1 MIMKISNEVI
11 ADFAE
16 SSSYKER
23 FLAEYAQLKQR
34 YEKLK
39 VFNTKIC
46 AARATEHFDDCAKAV
61 MPKHDCPEH
70 LLRDQ
75 QSFMGEYLHIL
86 EVRAVI
92 EGIDLSSAME
102 IMAIESYR
110 RAHEVRANANESLGD
125 TESRHEAE

>member
-39 VFNTKIC
+39 AFNNRIKAAELTKGMDGGVD
-46 AARATEHFDDCAKAV
+46 E
-61 MPKHDCPEH
+61 PLHDCPTE
-70 LLRDQ
+70 LLRGQ
-75 QSFMGEYLHIL
+75 QGVMGEYLHIL

-110 RAHEVRANANESLGD
+110 RAHEVRANANESLSD